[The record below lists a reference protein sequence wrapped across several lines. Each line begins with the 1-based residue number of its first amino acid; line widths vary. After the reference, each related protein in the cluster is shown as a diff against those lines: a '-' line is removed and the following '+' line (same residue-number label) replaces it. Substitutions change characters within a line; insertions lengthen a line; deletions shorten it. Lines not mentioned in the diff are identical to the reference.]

1 MNKNTTILK
10 LNIVS
15 IVLIYALMLILAFF
29 LSKPIFH
36 ICGIITSLSILYYGI
51 IISISRNKLEQAN
64 ETIQRE

>member
-15 IVLIYALMLILAFF
+15 IILIYALMLILAFF
-29 LSKPIFH
+29 LCKPIFH

-51 IISISRNKLEQAN
+51 IISISKNKLEQVN